1 MFSLYYHELM
11 GKIKEY
17 DGKKYFMVD
26 DNILDKVSDKI
37 KKIIS
42 IKKFDDIKVL
52 IDIDDKLPDDIFKKL
67 VFMMNKHENNVMK
80 KLCLKNISPRK
91 RIE

>member
-1 MFSLYYHELM
+1 MM
-11 GKIKEY
+11 GK
-17 DGKKYFMVD
+17 
-26 DNILDKVSDKI
+26 N
-37 KKIIS
+37 IIS

-91 RIE
+91 RIEWY

>member
-1 MFSLYYHELM
+1 MIVNMNVQSVYHELM

-42 IKKFDDIKVL
+42 IKKF
-52 IDIDDKLPDDIFKKL
+52 
-67 VFMMNKHENNVMK
+67 
-80 KLCLKNISPRK
+80 
-91 RIE
+91 